1 MTDTFVRSVLADVEA
16 ALAARSA
23 DWMAAFEQTRAEDA
37 RTAAGAQ
44 AREAAER
51 AAAAETREQALLAE
65 HALALDEARA
75 AAHTEVARLEAER
88 AAELNRLQAEHDLAV
103 GALHDEIAR
112 LVAAAESRAE
122 ELRADHDSAVAALHD
137 EIARLTEAAAV
148 AREAHRAEID
158 ALREAHDL
166 EMTARAAQP
175 DDETPRAPRREDD
188 DPSSNE
194 PALRVLTLV
203 GADWFRQH
211 DADAEEGH
219 QDPTTAGGEAG
230 ASPHERLRYQQPS
243 DAPSDDAAPGAQYDD
258 QVPGVQH
265 DEAMPEAQ
273 YDDAMSGSQYDDL
286 AAEPQDDDAAADAR
300 YDDVAMNARSDDAAS
315 DAGYVDAV
323 ADARYDDVIM
333 EAGDEDAPIVEATFE
348 DAVDDVEA
356 DRLRE
361 GDDGPLEVRLD
372 AGASPDPAPDPGVTE
387 AASAT
392 GSTAGQVPAE
402 ASQRPRPRALERMR
416 DAMAQLDEATSLKD
430 ALDRLSDVLAQHVA
444 RSMVFI
450 VRGDWLRGWRF
461 SGFGEDAPAADA
473 VVLAIEHTGE
483 FRSVIEQGGR
493 AEVHPSRFAGVM
505 HSLAFAHLEG
515 DATGVAV
522 PVRLGGKTAAVL
534 YVDEGEPG
542 ASPTNGA
549 AEAVE
554 ILARH
559 ASRCLEAI
567 TATRSAAALGARAS
581 AAAAKQSGPA
591 AATGQGGAS
600 STSATGPEAEPTLS
614 VVQAPTPAAP
624 TPETLAAAE
633 RFAAIVVSE
642 IKLYNEAA
650 INMGRKKRDLRTRL
664 HAEIDRARGLFG
676 ERMGGVPGHEAIFE
690 RELVRVLA
698 AGDPELLGKPRAE
711 AV

>member
-1 MTDTFVRSVLADVEA
+1 MSSDPQARQLTDTFVRSVLADVEA
-16 ALAARSA
+16 ALTARSA
-23 DWMAAFEQTRAEDA
+23 DWMAALEQTRAEDA
-37 RTAAGAQ
+37 RTAAETQ

-75 AAHTEVARLEAER
+75 AAQTEVARLEAER

-103 GALHDEIAR
+103 GALHDELAR
-112 LVAAAESRAE
+112 LVAAAESRAQ
-122 ELRADHDSAVAALHD
+122 ELTAEHDSTVAALHD
-137 EIARLTEAAAV
+137 QMARLTEAAEI

-158 ALREAHDL
+158 ALREAHHL
-166 EMTARAAQP
+166 EMTARGAQP
-175 DDETPRAPRREDD
+175 DDETPRGPGREDD
-188 DPSSNE
+188 DPSPNE
-194 PALRVLTLV
+194 PAHRVLTLV
-203 GADWFRQH
+203 GAEWFRQH
-211 DADAEEGH
+211 DADAEEGQ
-219 QDPTTAGGEAG
+219 QDPTTAGGGAG
-230 ASPHERLRYQQPS
+230 APPHERLRYEQPG
-243 DAPSDDAAPGAQYDD
+243 DAPDDDTAPGAQFDD
-258 QVPGVQH
+258 QAPGS
-265 DEAMPEAQ
+265 Q
-273 YDDAMSGSQYDDL
+273 YDDALPGSEYDDL
-286 AAEPQDDDAAADAR
+286 AAEAR
-300 YDDVAMNARSDDAAS
+300 YDD
-315 DAGYVDAV
+315 AV
-323 ADARYDDVIM
+323 V
-333 EAGDEDAPIVEATFE
+333 EALDEEAPIVEAFIE
-348 DAVDDVEA
+348 ESVAYDEA
-356 DRLRE
+356 NRHRE
-361 GDDGPLEVRLD
+361 GDGGPLELRLD
-372 AGASPDPAPDPGVTE
+372 AGAAPDPAPDPGVPE
-387 AASAT
+387 AAVAEGSSA
-392 GSTAGQVPAE
+392 GHVPAE
-402 ASQRPRPRALERMR
+402 TSPRPRPRALERMR
-416 DAMAQLDEATSLKD
+416 DAMAQLDEASSLKD

-483 FRSVIEQGGR
+483 FRGVIEQGGR
-493 AEVHPSRFAGVM
+493 ADVHPSRFAGVM

-581 AAAAKQSGPA
+581 AAAAKPAGPA

-600 STSATGPEAEPTLS
+600 STSATGPEAEPALS
-614 VVQAPTPAAP
+614 VVQAPAPAAP

-633 RFAAIVVSE
+633 RFAAIVVGE

-650 INMGRKKRDLRTRL
+650 ITMGRKKRDLRTRL